1 MMFDVSKQKTT
12 VAFEV
17 VFAMY
22 LQTIFKRESQKLLK
36 KNAVYMGQLK
46 ELPMAKVKQF
56 DQENK

>member
-1 MMFDVSKQKTT
+1 MFQNKKLLWYLKWFS
-12 VAFEV
+12 
-17 VFAMY
+17 MY